1 MTRSHKPLAVLF
13 ALMLGLAPVAGCG
26 GDDSTTV
33 REGSGDVEDEGT
45 GTGNEGGTEAGE
57 GGSDTGGD

>member
-1 MTRSHKPLAVLF
+1 MTRRRTPLALLF
-13 ALMLGLAPVAGCG
+13 ALLLGLAPLAACG

-33 REGSGDVEDEGT
+33 REGSGEVEDEGT
-45 GTGNEGGTEAGE
+45 GTGNEGGTDAGA